1 MVDDDKTIWTE
12 KYRPK
17 NLKEYYYENDEDLVL
32 IKSWIEEFI
41 KEVPGTPTML
51 ILSGRPGIGK
61 TTLANLIFEEYNF
74 DIIEINAS
82 EERTKK
88 AIHHMLNNITKYKIS
103 FSGQKVRNGL
113 ILDEIDG
120 VTSSDK
126 GGLQEIIDYINNYEK
141 VVCSSKLKPEKG
153 KVEPKKKGRRR
164 KTNSDTVFKF
174 PIICTC
180 NSVKN
185 KKISSLINNNIYIK
199 LSKPVDGYCMK
210 LVDRIC
216 KAEKIKLS
224 AEDKKKVVLKSGGDY
239 RQIIFNLHSSYLDKK
254 VDNKKSE
261 KDNNVVDETEL
272 QSDNKDYTI
281 KEDIDDNVI
290 SRINHLVK
298 VENKDDEYIFYNLQ
312 SDYLQYYLNLNSNY
326 VNTIKELNPPKTVKG
341 KGCEAK
347 NKTIIAKNFKENM
360 KTIIKISDNLVE
372 SDVHNEQIFN
382 NQDWEL
388 NDFAVY
394 IGLYNNIMK
403 YRELYRNNISLDKAD
418 DNVLNLKYHTD
429 YNTMR
434 CDEYGLKNSLLANMD
449 TNKTD
454 NIVDIYYK
462 IKLEDLNKQVITG
475 KSNKTTTA
483 NMKRERAFAKIKE
496 RIDGF

>member
-1 MVDDDKTIWTE
+1 MVNDDRTIWTE

-41 KEVPGTPTML
+41 KEVPGTPAML

-61 TTLANLIFEEYNF
+61 TTFANLIFEEYNF

-88 AIHHMLNNITKYKIS
+88 AIHHMLSNITKYKIC
-103 FSGQKVRNGL
+103 FSGEKLRNGL

-120 VTSSDK
+120 VTSTDK

-141 VVCSSKLKPEKG
+141 VVCSSKVKTEKG
-153 KVEPKKKGRRR
+153 MVEPKKKGRRR
-164 KTNSDTVFKF
+164 KANSDTVFKF

-199 LSKPVDGYCMK
+199 LSKPVDAYCMK

-216 KAEKIKLS
+216 KAEKLKLS
-224 AEDKKKVVLKSGGDY
+224 AEDKKEVVLKSGGDY
-239 RQIIFNLHSSYLDKK
+239 RQIIFNLHSCYLDKK
-254 VDNKKSE
+254 VDNKKSK
-261 KDNNVVDETEL
+261 KDNNLVGETEL

-312 SDYLQYYLNLNSNY
+312 SYYLQYYLNLNSNY

-347 NKTIIAKNFKENM
+347 NKAIIAKNFKENM

-372 SDVHNEQIFN
+372 SDMHNEQIFN

-388 NDFAVY
+388 NDFAVH
-394 IGLYNNIMK
+394 IGLYDNIMK
-403 YRELYRNNISLDKAD
+403 YRELYKNSSNLDKTD

-434 CDEYGLKNSLLANMD
+434 CDEYGLKNSLLANLD

-454 NIVDIYYK
+454 NVVDIYYK

-475 KSNKTTTA
+475 KSNKTTAT

>member
-1 MVDDDKTIWTE
+1 MTKSESVIWTE

-17 NLKEYYYENDEDLVL
+17 TLDEYYYENDSDLVL

-41 KEVPGTPTML
+41 KEVPGTPAML

-61 TTLANLIFEEYNF
+61 TTLANLIFKEFDF

-88 AIHHMLNNITKYKIS
+88 AMHHMLSNITKFKIC

-120 VTSSDK
+120 VTSTDK
-126 GGLQEIIDYINNYEK
+126 GGLQEIIDYVNNYEK
-141 VVCSSKLKPEKG
+141 VVCSSKLKSNMKA
-153 KVEPKKKGRRR
+153 VEPKKRGR
-164 KTNSDTVFKF
+164 KKKSDNTTVFKF

-185 KKISSLINNNIYIK
+185 KKISTLINNNIYIK
-199 LSKPVDGYCMK
+199 LGKPADEYCMK

-216 KAEKIKLS
+216 REENLDISK
-224 AEDKKKVVLKSGGDY
+224 EDKKRVVEKSAGDY
-239 RQIIFNLHSSYLDKK
+239 RQIIFNLHNCYLDTKIERE
-254 VDNKKSE
+254 E
-261 KDNNVVDETEL
+261 KDEPEEIVLDTGGNEDH
-272 QSDNKDYTI
+272 TI
-281 KEDIDDNVI
+281 KEDINDNII

-298 VENKDDEYIFYNLQ
+298 KDDITDDYVFYNLQ

-326 VNTIKELNPPKTVKG
+326 ANTLDELNPPKLVKG
-341 KGCEAK
+341 GNTKAIK
-347 NKTIIAKNFKENM
+347 AKNFKENLLHM
-360 KTIIKISDNLVE
+360 IEISDNLTE
-372 SDVHNEQIFN
+372 SDIYNENIFS

-388 NDFAVY
+388 NSYAVY
-394 IGLYNNIMK
+394 IGLHYNIMK
-403 YRELYRNNISLDKAD
+403 YREMLKGSKGLDKSN
-418 DNVLNLKYHTD
+418 DNMLDLKYHTD

-434 CDEYGLKNSLLANMD
+434 CEEYGLKNSLHANLD

-454 NIVDIYYK
+454 NVVDIYYK
-462 IKLEDLNKQVITG
+462 IKLENLNKEVITG
-475 KSNKTTTA
+475 KSKKTTET
-483 NMKRERAFAKIKE
+483 NMKRERVFDKIRE